1 MADENSSNSSLKKKR
16 IESVLESL
24 GAGASFIKA
33 CKAADIDQSTFWLW
47 RQADAELNKKVLQVL
62 DGRTQTVEDALYVG
76 ASKGNVIAQIFW
88 LKNRASGRW
97 RDRQE
102 QVIDGG
108 LEITIRYAGEKDRR
122 KKKKE

>member
-1 MADENSSNSSLKKKR
+1 MENSSDSSLKKKR
-16 IESVLESL
+16 IESVLKSL
-24 GAGASFIKA
+24 GAGTSFLKA

-47 RQADAELNKKVLQVL
+47 RQADKELNKQVLQVL
-62 DGRTQTVEDALYVG
+62 DSRTQTVEDALYVG

-102 QVIDGG
+102 AKIEGG
-108 LEITIRYAGEKDRR
+108 LEITIRYANEKDKR
-122 KKKKE
+122 KR